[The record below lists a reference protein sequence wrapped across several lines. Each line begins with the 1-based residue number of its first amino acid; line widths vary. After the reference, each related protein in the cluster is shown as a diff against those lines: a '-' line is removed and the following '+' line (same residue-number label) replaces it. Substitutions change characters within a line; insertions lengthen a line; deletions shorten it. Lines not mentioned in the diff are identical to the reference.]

1 MIRALLVSLFFLVSS
16 VTVSPAQDQ
25 RCFMTK
31 PFMGGLKERGYE
43 VIAEYFM
50 ESGDSIVVLLGSQL
64 GNWVIFR
71 SLVAAGDNAV
81 VGGTMCYLTEGP
93 SLNRLPMKPSI

>member
-1 MIRALLVSLFFLVSS
+1 VIHALLVSLFFLVSS
-16 VTVSPAQDQ
+16 ATVSHSQEQ

-31 PFMGGLKERGYE
+31 PFLIQLKERGYE

-64 GNWVIFR
+64 GNWVIFK
-71 SLVAAGDNAV
+71 STV

-93 SLNRLPMKPSI
+93 ALNRLPMKPST

>member
-64 GNWVIFR
+64 GNWVIFKAT
-71 SLVAAGDNAV
+71 VA
-81 VGGTMCYLTEGP
+81 GGTMCYLTEGP
-93 SLNRLPMKPSI
+93 ALNRLPMEPSI

>member
-31 PFMGGLKERGYE
+31 PFMGGLKERGYK

-71 SLVAAGDNAV
+71 STV

-93 SLNRLPMKPSI
+93 ALNRLPMKPSI

>member
-64 GNWVIFR
+64 GNWVIFK
-71 SLVAAGDNAV
+71 STVA
-81 VGGTMCYLTEGP
+81 GGTMCYLTEGP
-93 SLNRLPMKPSI
+93 ALNRLPMKPST